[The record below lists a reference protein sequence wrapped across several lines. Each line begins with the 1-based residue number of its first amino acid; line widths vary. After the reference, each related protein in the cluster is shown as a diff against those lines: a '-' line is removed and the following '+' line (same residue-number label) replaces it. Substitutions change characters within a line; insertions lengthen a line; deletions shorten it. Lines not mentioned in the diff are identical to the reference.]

1 MNKKQKGFFMKRH
14 YTLVSALLLIT
25 FCQQSQSSQAV
36 EKSLKNDLNK
46 TQQTIGNNFTNA
58 FMGVNV
64 LEVVKNPLKRQNIS
78 NCIDSIATL
87 RPFIKEYSKNY
98 LFMVDS
104 SLMNAEKEIENAC
117 EKLVSYTLAIG
128 QSISEGNYLSAQS
141 TLQKLNTLETEIAIF
156 GRKLESKKGSFFLSA
171 REECNRIL
179 IYAATLLEAAAN
191 KAHKDFTLSK
201 DWSLLVQQ
209 NTGVGARNQERTRDI
224 TNYILK
230 K

>member
-1 MNKKQKGFFMKRH
+1 MKKH

-36 EKSLKNDLNK
+36 EKSLKNDFNK

-58 FMGVNV
+58 FMGVKV
-64 LEVVKNPLKRQNIS
+64 FEVVNSPLGRQNIS
-78 NCIDSIATL
+78 NCVNSIAML
-87 RPFIKEYSKNY
+87 HPLIKEYSKNY

-128 QSISEGNYLSAQS
+128 QSISAGNYLSAQS
-141 TLQKLNTLETEIAIF
+141 TLQKLTTLETEVAVLIK
-156 GRKLESKKGSFFLSA
+156 KLESKKGSFFLSA

-179 IYAATLLEAAAN
+179 IYAATLLESAAN
-191 KAHKDFTLSK
+191 KARRDFTSSR

-209 NTGVGARNQERTRDI
+209 NTGLGARNQERTRDI

>member
-1 MNKKQKGFFMKRH
+1 MKRH
-14 YTLVSALLLIT
+14 YALLSTLLLIT

-36 EKSLKNDLNK
+36 EKSLKNDFNK
-46 TQQTIGNNFTNA
+46 TQQAIGNNFTNA
-58 FMGVNV
+58 FMGVKV
-64 LEVVKNPLKRQNIS
+64 FEVVKSPLGRQNLS
-78 NCIDSIATL
+78 NCVNSIATL
-87 RPFIKEYSKNY
+87 HPLIKEYSKNY

-117 EKLVSYTLAIG
+117 EKLVSYTLTIG
-128 QSISEGNYLSAQS
+128 QSISGGDYPSAQS
-141 TLQKLNTLETEIAIF
+141 TLQKLNSLETEVAIL
-156 GRKLESKKGSFFLSA
+156 RKKLESKKGSYYLAA

-191 KAHKDFTLSK
+191 KAHRDFSSSK
-201 DWSLLVQQ
+201 DWLLLAQQ
-209 NTGVGARNQERTRDI
+209 NTGVGARNQERTKDI